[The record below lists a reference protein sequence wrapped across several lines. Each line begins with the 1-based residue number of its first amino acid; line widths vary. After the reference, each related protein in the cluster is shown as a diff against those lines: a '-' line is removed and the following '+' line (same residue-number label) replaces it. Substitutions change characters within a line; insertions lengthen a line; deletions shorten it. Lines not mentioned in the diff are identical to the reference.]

1 MSSASRMLLGLA
13 FISWTTAAPIAIA
26 HADEGGDTNAP
37 CGSVSGDADQ
47 VAAVRA
53 QAAATCD
60 CATASSHGAYVSCVA
75 QVVNDAVDSGALR
88 SQCRGDI
95 THCAARSTCG
105 KPGFVTCCRTSAK
118 GKKKCSIK
126 RNADACRAPAG
137 GSASVGTSASCC
149 DACAGGTTT
158 TTIVPPPT
166 TTSSS
171 TSTTHSTSTSSPA
184 ATTTPWTPTT
194 PSTSTS
200 SPASTTSSATS
211 TTPSTTT
218 SSPAST
224 TSTSSPASTTSSST
238 STTHSTSTSSP
249 ASTTSSST
257 STTHSTST

>member
-26 HADEGGDTNAP
+26 HADEGGDSGGGSGS

-184 ATTTPWTPTT
+184 
-194 PSTSTS
+194 
-200 SPASTTSSATS
+200 STTS
-211 TTPSTTT
+211 P
-218 SSPAST
+218 
-224 TSTSSPASTTSSST
+224 ST
-238 STTHSTSTSSP
+238 STTHSTSTSRP
-249 ASTTSSST
+249 ATTTSSTTTTPHSMHTPHT
-257 STTHSTST
+257 SSRTRRPT